1 MLAAYTRHMNYG
13 FHVENFQAVIL
24 LEQKDDDVPT
34 QIVKRQFSMENPL
47 LKLSSPTAE
56 NCSAMCGQRL
66 LWRVHCVELVDGQ
79 GS

>member
-1 MLAAYTRHMNYG
+1 MNHG
-13 FHVENFQAVIL
+13 LHVEAVML

-34 QIVKRQFSMENPL
+34 QIVKRQFSIETPL

-56 NCSAMCGQRL
+56 SCSATCGQRL
-66 LWRVHCVELVDGQ
+66 LWRDHCVELVDGQ